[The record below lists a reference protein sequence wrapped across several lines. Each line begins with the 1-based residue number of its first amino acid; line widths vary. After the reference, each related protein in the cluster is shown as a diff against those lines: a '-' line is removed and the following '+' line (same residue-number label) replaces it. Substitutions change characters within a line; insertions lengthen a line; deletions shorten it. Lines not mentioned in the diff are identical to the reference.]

1 MMKKW
6 ISFLLSTAIFL
17 CPHTTSAQ
25 ADQPVIR
32 SGNPNSMK
40 IALTFDDGPHPYKT
54 DAVLDILA
62 RYGIR
67 ATFFVVGENVS
78 YYPEPLKRAVALGH
92 EIGNHTYHHT
102 LLSEACE
109 QITAEEI
116 EKTEEIIFRTAGYR
130 TTLFRPPEGAYSE
143 CSLNVVKSKDYRV
156 ILWTVD
162 SRDWENTSA
171 EAMVS
176 NALNN
181 VKGGSILL
189 FHDYM
194 GKRSNTLEAIEILI
208 PKLLSRGY
216 EFVTVSE
223 LLEQNH

>member
-1 MMKKW
+1 MKKW

-17 CPHTTSAQ
+17 CPHTASAQ

-67 ATFFVVGENVS
+67 ATFFVVGENVP

-102 LLSEACE
+102 LLSKSCE
-109 QITAEEI
+109 QSTAEEI

-130 TTLFRPPEGAYSE
+130 TKLFRPPEGAYSE

-171 EAMVS
+171 ETMVT
-176 NALNN
+176 NALSN
-181 VKGGSILL
+181 VRGGSILL

-216 EFVTVSE
+216 KFVTVSE

>member
-1 MMKKW
+1 MKKW

-17 CPHTTSAQ
+17 CPHTASAQ

-102 LLSEACE
+102 LLSKSCE
-109 QITAEEI
+109 QSTAEEI

-130 TTLFRPPEGAYSE
+130 TKLFRPPEGAYSE

-171 EAMVS
+171 ETMVT

-216 EFVTVSE
+216 KFVTVSE

>member
-1 MMKKW
+1 MKQW
-6 ISFLLSTAIFL
+6 ISFLIASSMFL
-17 CPHTTSAQ
+17 CPHVLSAQ

-92 EIGNHTYHHT
+92 EIGNHTYHHA
-102 LLSEACE
+102 LLSKECE
-109 QITAEEI
+109 KTTLEEI

-130 TTLFRPPEGAYSE
+130 TTLFRPPEGAYDE

-171 EAMVS
+171 EAMVT
-176 NALNN
+176 NALQN

-208 PKLLSRGY
+208 PKLLSQGY

>member
-1 MMKKW
+1 MKKAA
-6 ISFLLSTAIFL
+6 SLLIAAAIFL
-17 CPHTTSAQ
+17 CPISISAHP
-25 ADQPVIR
+25 DQPVIR

-54 DAVLDILA
+54 DAVLDILS

-67 ATFFVVGENVS
+67 ATFFVIGENVS
-78 YYPEPLKRAVALGH
+78 YYPEPLKRAVRLGH
-92 EIGNHTYHHT
+92 EIGNHTYHHARI
-102 LLSEACE
+102 SGECE
-109 QITAEEI
+109 NMTAEEI
-116 EKTEEIIFRTAGYR
+116 EKTEDIIFRTAGYR
-130 TTLFRPPEGAYSE
+130 TRLFRPPEGAYNE
-143 CSLNVVKSKDYRV
+143 CALEVVKNKAYRV

-162 SRDWENTSA
+162 SRDWENTST
-171 EAMVS
+171 ETMTQTV
-176 NALNN
+176 LTT

-194 GKRSNTLEAIEILI
+194 GKKSNTLETLEVLI

-223 LLEQNH
+223 LLEEQK

>member
-1 MMKKW
+1 MKKW

-17 CPHTTSAQ
+17 CPHTASAQ

-62 RYGIR
+62 RYDIR

-102 LLSEACE
+102 LLSKSCE
-109 QITAEEI
+109 QSTAEEI

-130 TTLFRPPEGAYSE
+130 TKLFRPPEGAYSE

-171 EAMVS
+171 ETMVT

-216 EFVTVSE
+216 KFVTVSE

>member
-1 MMKKW
+1 MKKW

-17 CPHTTSAQ
+17 CPHTASAQ

-102 LLSEACE
+102 LLSKSCE
-109 QITAEEI
+109 QSTAEEI

-130 TTLFRPPEGAYSE
+130 TKLFRPPEGAYSE

-171 EAMVS
+171 ETMVT
-176 NALNN
+176 NALSN

-216 EFVTVSE
+216 KFVTVSE

>member
-1 MMKKW
+1 MKKYLA
-6 ISFLLSTAIFL
+6 LLIAVAICL
-17 CPHTTSAQ
+17 CPISLSAGS
-25 ADQPVIR
+25 DQPVIR
-32 SGNPNSMK
+32 SGDPNSK
-40 IALTFDDGPHPYKT
+40 RIALTFDDGPHPYKT

-62 RYGIR
+62 RYGVR

-78 YYPEPLKRAVALGH
+78 YYPEPLKRAVSLGH
-92 EIGNHTYHHT
+92 EIGNHTYHHA
-102 LLSEACE
+102 LLSEVCA
-109 QITAEEI
+109 QNVSEEI
-116 EKTEEIIFRTAGYR
+116 EMTEEIIFRTAGYR
-130 TTLFRPPEGAYSE
+130 TKLFRPPEGAYDE

-171 EAMVS
+171 EAMVAS
-176 NALNN
+176 ALKN

-208 PKLLSRGY
+208 PKLLSQGY

-223 LLEQNH
+223 LLEYGK